1 MIAYAESSGVLA
13 WLLGEPDGRAVQDAL
28 RSAERVV
35 ASTLTAVECARAVAR
50 GVATRQ
56 LAVADELVAL
66 RLLDVARRSWVTREL
81 TGPVLE
87 RAGARFPSEPVRTP
101 DAFHL
106 ATAALFHE
114 ALGGVTMISLDHRIR
129 DNARALGMEVGP

>member
-1 MIAYAESSGVLA
+1 
-13 WLLGEPDGRAVQDAL
+13 
-28 RSAERVV
+28 
-35 ASTLTAVECARAVAR
+35 VAR
-50 GVATRQ
+50 GVATGR
-56 LAVADELVAL
+56 LAPADELVAL
-66 RLLDVARRSWVTREL
+66 RLLDLARQSWVTREL

-87 RAGARFPSEPVRTP
+87 RAAAQFPSEPVRTL

-114 ALGGVTMISLDHRIR
+114 ALGGVTVLSLDDRIR

>member
-1 MIAYAESSGVLA
+1 MIAYAESSAVLA
-13 WLLGEPDGRAVQDAL
+13 WLLGEPDGRAVRDAL
-28 RSAERVV
+28 RRAERVV

-50 GVATRQ
+50 GVATRR
-56 LAVADELVAL
+56 LAPADELVAL
-66 RLLDVARRSWVTREL
+66 RLLDVARQSWVTREL

-87 RAGARFPSEPVRTP
+87 RAAARFPSEPVRTL

-114 ALGGVTMISLDHRIR
+114 ALGDVTMISLDDRIR
-129 DNARALGMEVGP
+129 DNARALGMAVGP

>member
-1 MIAYAESSGVLA
+1 LIAYAESSGVLA

-35 ASTLTAVECARAVAR
+35 ASTLTGVECARAVAR
-50 GVATRQ
+50 GVATRR
-56 LAVADELVAL
+56 LAAADELVAL

-87 RAGARFPSEPVRTP
+87 RAAARFPSEPVCTL

-114 ALGGVTMISLDHRIR
+114 ALGGVTMISIDDRIR